1 MPKCYKCLK
10 PMPGNN
16 GVMLCR
22 ICKGKATTLKASRV
36 SGLPSL

>member
-22 ICKGKATTLKASRV
+22 MCKGKAAILKDFRRCGRAQ
-36 SGLPSL
+36 

>member
-16 GVMLCR
+16 GVLLCR
-22 ICKGKATTLKASRV
+22 MCKGKESALKDLRRFGKV
-36 SGLPSL
+36 